1 MGRFTRSRCGLLA
14 VCVLMALVTG
24 TRARAADVVSPRL
37 LQFERAI
44 EADPEDLK
52 LGAEYRQA
60 VIAAQLFDRSI
71 DFFEKLAKRKGGGP
85 NVEISLA
92 LAYVDKVPPA
102 GDIRRLYLGRD
113 AITALTRSIAQ
124 RPCVLAYYMR
134 GVINLYY
141 NRFIFNRTDK
151 GVSDLVR
158 ALSMAT
164 ADTPPTLIARI
175 YTALGDGN
183 FKLGNIA
190 RARET
195 WTTGAE
201 KFPDDVHLKE
211 RLAQQGQELEWA
223 VGAALAAERR
233 VDTSLVGLLSDR

>member
-1 MGRFTRSRCGLLA
+1 MGASAG
-14 VCVLMALVTG
+14 
-24 TRARAADVVSPRL
+24 ARALAADAVSPWL
-37 LQFERAI
+37 LQSERAI

-52 LGAEYRQA
+52 LAAGYRQA
-60 VIAAQLFDRSI
+60 AIAARLFDRSI
-71 DFFEKLAKRKGGGP
+71 DFFERLANRKGSGP
-85 NVEISLA
+85 NIKISLA

-113 AITALTRSIAQ
+113 AMTALTRSIAQ

-151 GVSDLVR
+151 GVADLVQ
-158 ALSMAT
+158 ALAMVT
-164 ADTPPTLIARI
+164 AETPPALIARI
-175 YTALGDGN
+175 YTALGDGH
-183 FKLGNIA
+183 FKLGNLA

-201 KFPDDVHLKE
+201 QFPDDAHLQE
-211 RLAQQGQELEWA
+211 RLAKQGQELEWA
-223 VGAALAAERR
+223 VGAALASERR
-233 VDTSLVGLLSDR
+233 ADTSLVGLLSDR